1 MKILITGCAG
11 FIGVN
16 FTKYW
21 LENHAEDSIVGVD
34 CLTYASNIPAVQN
47 LREYPNFIFYKTNI
61 CDREEIYRI
70 FQTENPDIVV
80 NFAAESH
87 VDNSIETPD
96 IFIKT
101 NVLGTQVLLDACVK
115 YGIKRFHQISTDEVY
130 GDLPLD
136 NEESFNENSPL
147 KPSSPYSASK
157 AAADLLT
164 LSYYKTYGLP
174 ITISRSSNNYG
185 KHQHEEKLIPKT
197 IKMAVAGMQIPIY
210 GDGKNV
216 RDWLHVDDHCRAID
230 LILHTGKIGE
240 IYNIG
245 AGNEINNFNLVQQ
258 ILSVL
263 QKDESLIS
271 FVEDRKGHDRRYSI
285 NVQKLKTELG
295 WQAQIPFEVGLDDTV
310 AWYKNKD
317 K

>member
-34 CLTYASNIPAVQN
+34 CLTYAANVSELKN
-47 LREYPNFIFYKTNI
+47 LQGNSRFVFYKTNV

-70 FQTENPDIVV
+70 FQTEKPDIVV

-101 NVLGTQVLLDACVK
+101 NVLGAQVLLDACVK
-115 YGIKRFHQISTDEVY
+115 YSIKRFHQISTDEVY
-130 GDLPLD
+130 GDLPLASK
-136 NEESFNENSPL
+136 ESFTEMSPL

-185 KHQHEEKLIPKT
+185 KYQHEEKLIPKT

-245 AGNEINNFNLVQQ
+245 AGNEINNFNLVKQ
-258 ILSVL
+258 ILLIL

-285 NVQKLKTELG
+285 NAQKLKTELG
-295 WQAQIPFEVGLDDTV
+295 WQPQIPFEKGLFDTV
-310 AWYKNKD
+310 LWYKK
-317 K
+317 

>member
-21 LENHAEDSIVGVD
+21 LENYAEDSIVGVD
-34 CLTYASNIPAVQN
+34 CLTYASNILAVQN
-47 LREYPNFIFYKTNI
+47 LREYPNFVFYKTNI
-61 CDREEIYRI
+61 CDSEAIYRI
-70 FQTENPDIVV
+70 FQTETPDIVI

-136 NEESFNENSPL
+136 SKESFTETSPL

-185 KHQHEEKLIPKT
+185 KYQHEEKLIPKT

-245 AGNEINNFNLVQQ
+245 AGNEINNLELAKQ
-258 ILSVL
+258 ILSIL
-263 QKDESLIS
+263 QRDENLIS
-271 FVEDRKGHDRRYSI
+271 FVKDRKGHDRRYSV
-285 NVQKLKTELG
+285 NVSKIITLG
-295 WQAQIPFEVGLDDTV
+295 WKPKMPFDKGLRETIT
-310 AWYKNKD
+310 WYKSNIK
-317 K
+317 

>member
-21 LENHAEDSIVGVD
+21 LKNHVDDSIVGVD
-34 CLTYASNIPAVQN
+34 CLTYASNKNELQN
-47 LREYPNFIFYKTNI
+47 LQKNARFVFYKTDI
-61 CDREEIYRI
+61 CDREAIYRI
-70 FQTENPDIVV
+70 FQTEKPDIIV

-115 YGIKRFHQISTDEVY
+115 YGIERFHQISTDEVY

-136 NEESFNENSPL
+136 SKESFTEMSPL

-197 IKMAVAGMQIPIY
+197 IKMAVADMQIPIY

-216 RDWLHVDDHCRAID
+216 RDWLHVDDHCRALD
-230 LILHTGKIGE
+230 LILYAGKIGE

-245 AGNEINNFNLVQQ
+245 AGNEISNLDLVKQ
-258 ILSVL
+258 ILSIL
-263 QKDESLIS
+263 QKDERLIS

-285 NVQKLKTELG
+285 NAQKLKTELG
-295 WQAQIPFEVGLDDTV
+295 WQSQIPFDEVLYDIV
-310 AWYKNKD
+310 KWYKK
-317 K
+317 

>member
-34 CLTYASNIPAVQN
+34 CLTYASNISEVQN
-47 LREYPNFIFYKTNI
+47 LLEYPNFVFYKTNI

-70 FQTENPDIVV
+70 FQTEKPDIIV

-101 NVLGTQVLLDACVK
+101 NVLGAQVLLDACVK

-130 GDLPLD
+130 GDLSLD
-136 NEESFNENSPL
+136 SKESFTETSAL
-147 KPSSPYSASK
+147 KSSSPYSASK

-245 AGNEINNFNLVQQ
+245 AGNEINNFNLVKQ
-258 ILSVL
+258 ILLIL

-285 NVQKLKTELG
+285 NAQKLKTELG
-295 WQAQIPFEVGLDDTV
+295 WQPQIPFEKGLFDTV
-310 AWYKNKD
+310 LWYKK
-317 K
+317 

>member
-16 FTKYW
+16 FIKYW
-21 LENHAEDSIVGVD
+21 LEYHTEDIVVGVD
-34 CLTYASNIPAVQN
+34 CLTYASNVAEMQN
-47 LREYPNFIFYKTNI
+47 LRRDPNFIFYKKNI
-61 CDREEIYRI
+61 CDREVIYRI
-70 FQTENPDIVV
+70 FQTEKTDIVI

-101 NVLGTQVLLDACVK
+101 NVLGAQVLLDACVK

-130 GDLPLD
+130 GDLSLD
-136 NEESFNENSPL
+136 SKESFTEMSPL

-185 KHQHEEKLIPKT
+185 KYQHEEKLIPKT

-245 AGNEINNFNLVQQ
+245 AGNEINNFNLVKQ
-258 ILSVL
+258 ILLIL

-285 NVQKLKTELG
+285 NAQKLKTELG
-295 WQAQIPFEVGLDDTV
+295 WQPQIPFEKGLFDTV
-310 AWYKNKD
+310 LWYKK
-317 K
+317 

>member
-1 MKILITGCAG
+1 MKVLITGCAG

-21 LENHAEDSIVGVD
+21 LENHTEDIIVGVD
-34 CLTYASNIPAVQN
+34 CLTYAANISELQDLQEN
-47 LREYPNFIFYKTNI
+47 SNFIFYKMDI
-61 CDREEIYRI
+61 CDREGIYRI
-70 FQTENPDIVV
+70 VQTENPDIVV

-101 NVLGTQVLLDACVK
+101 NVLGTQALLDACVK

-130 GDLPLD
+130 GDLALD
-136 NEESFNENSPL
+136 SKERFNENSSL
-147 KPSSPYSASK
+147 KPSSPYGASK

-230 LILHTGKIGE
+230 LILYAGKIGE

-245 AGNEINNFNLVQQ
+245 AGNEISNLDLVKQ
-258 ILSVL
+258 ILSIL

-285 NVQKLKTELG
+285 NAQKLKTELG
-295 WQAQIPFEVGLDDTV
+295 WQPQIPFDEVLYDIIK
-310 AWYKNKD
+310 WYKKSR
-317 K
+317 

>member
-21 LENHAEDSIVGVD
+21 LKNHVDDSIVGVD
-34 CLTYASNIPAVQN
+34 CLTYASNKNELQN
-47 LREYPNFIFYKTNI
+47 LQKNARFVFYKTDI

-70 FQTENPDIVV
+70 FQTEKPDIIV

-101 NVLGTQVLLDACVK
+101 NVVGTQVLLDACVK
-115 YGIKRFHQISTDEVY
+115 CGIKRFHQISTDEVY

-136 NEESFNENSPL
+136 SKESFTEMSPL

-197 IKMAVAGMQIPIY
+197 IKMAVADMQIPIY

-216 RDWLHVDDHCRAID
+216 RDWLHVDDHCRALD
-230 LILHTGKIGE
+230 LILQKGKIGE

-245 AGNEINNFNLVQQ
+245 AGNEISNLDLVKQ
-258 ILSVL
+258 ILSIL

-285 NVQKLKTELG
+285 NAQKLKTELG
-295 WQAQIPFEVGLDDTV
+295 WQSQIPFDEVLYDIV
-310 AWYKNKD
+310 KWYKK
-317 K
+317 

>member
-21 LENHAEDSIVGVD
+21 LENHAEDIIVGVD
-34 CLTYASNIPAVQN
+34 CLTYAANVSKLKN
-47 LREYPNFIFYKTNI
+47 LQENSRFIFYKTDI
-61 CDREEIYRI
+61 CDREAIYRI
-70 FQTENPDIVV
+70 SQTEKPDILV

-101 NVLGTQVLLDACVK
+101 NVFGTQVLLDACVK

-136 NEESFNENSPL
+136 SEGSFNETSPL

-216 RDWLHVDDHCRAID
+216 RDWLYVDDHCRAID
-230 LILHTGKIGE
+230 LILHKGKVGE

-245 AGNEINNFNLVQQ
+245 ANNEISNLHLATQ
-258 ILSVL
+258 ILSIL
-263 QKDESLIS
+263 QKDESQIS
-271 FVEDRKGHDRRYSI
+271 FVEDRKGHDRRYSV
-285 NVQKLKTELG
+285 NTSKLIGLG
-295 WQAQIPFEVGLDDTV
+295 WQPQIPFEKGLFDTV
-310 AWYKNKD
+310 LWYKK
-317 K
+317 